1 MFALKGPYSP
11 SISILF
17 SSIKDNIITI
27 FKKDIIQISPKT
39 YKKATRVWRVLYLIK
54 VIVEK
59 NPASLSLFLA
69 DLLECLEMLLK
80 LFITISKDPNGQR
93 FIYNQE
99 VDSSCLT

>member
-1 MFALKGPYSP
+1 MKGPYSP

-27 FKKDIIQISPKT
+27 FEKDSDQISPKT
-39 YKKATRVWRVLYLIK
+39 CKKATRVWRVLYLIK

-59 NPASLSLFLA
+59 NPASLPLFLS
-69 DLLECLEMLLK
+69 DLLNCLKKLLR
-80 LFITISKDPNGQR
+80 LFDSISKDPNGQR